1 MPKLTQAKIREMA
14 VLHIT
19 HPQKWSKDY
28 ICQYWAI
35 SPAKLDE
42 IMRSSTWLEIAP
54 VLHRVEAEK
63 QETADQVWHDDHLN
77 KLQDWQDTRYKIGRL
92 CEGMS
97 LELFK
102 ELTGF
107 IKGDVDVDV
116 AKAHSIV
123 YSNMSKAIVAFD
135 NQARTNIT
143 EALSLDSLLALNKE
157 LESPKQ
163 LSLFNDN

>member
-1 MPKLTQAKIREMA
+1 MPKLTQAKIREIA
-14 VLHIT
+14 ILHIT
-19 HPQKWSKDY
+19 QPQKWSREY

-42 IMRSSTWLEIAP
+42 IMQSSTWLEIAP
-54 VLHRVEAEK
+54 VLHRVEGER
-63 QETADQVWHDDHLN
+63 QEIADQVWHDDHLN
-77 KLQDWQDTRYKIGRL
+77 KLQDWQDTRYRIGRL
-92 CEGMS
+92 CEGIS

-102 ELTGF
+102 ELSG
-107 IKGDVDVDV
+107 ILKGDVDADT

-135 NQARTNIT
+135 NQARINIA
-143 EALSLDSLLALNKE
+143 EALSLDSLLALSKE

-163 LSLFNDN
+163 LSLFDDN